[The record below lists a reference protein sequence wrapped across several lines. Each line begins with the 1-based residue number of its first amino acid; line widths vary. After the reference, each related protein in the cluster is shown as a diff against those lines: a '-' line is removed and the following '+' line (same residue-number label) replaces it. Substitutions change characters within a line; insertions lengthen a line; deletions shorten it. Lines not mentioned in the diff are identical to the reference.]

1 MTYLNFN
8 VIFFGII
15 CYSLYIICY
24 YNLSYWFPKCEMLK
38 LFADPFFH
46 LFQQFIQWKFFLWCW
61 ITVTKEKKHHRVST
75 YIYKRSC
82 GIRGKI
88 DHNVLYH
95 TIGLSQ
101 FLRSFNFDDT
111 WEVCFLKEV
120 RFLLFHLLSHGSF
133 RRKGITGH
141 SKALNNL
148 WW

>member
-1 MTYLNFN
+1 MLLRSFILVSKVWNVKTVCRSLFSFVSAVHSVKILSLRLNYSRQRKETPQSFN
-8 VIFFGII
+8 
-15 CYSLYIICY
+15 L
-24 YNLSYWFPKCEMLK
+24 
-38 LFADPFFH
+38 
-46 LFQQFIQWKFFLWCW
+46 
-61 ITVTKEKKHHRVST
+61 